1 MDFTAAWRRRAIAP
15 AANAV
20 AVVPQPQ
27 PLLAPQDTAT
37 PAKPSMPQLSI
48 RARLIS
54 LAALL
59 LLFLAASL
67 ALLIRESARDS
78 QSLAAEA
85 RLVSIV
91 RDANKASRDFGELKY
106 WVTDFAVTQLER
118 SQRNADAAK
127 AMLDTD
133 LKKIAPLDPA
143 GVTAVVREVEALSRL
158 THRAA
163 DAYSSDDSAGGNAL
177 MAEAQRHVLTVDS
190 EINNIV
196 DRLEQQAVATR
207 DKSIRQAG
215 HTVDLSIA
223 GGIAALLIAFV
234 LTALIVRS
242 ITSPLRRL
250 DRTMAAITRGD
261 LEATIP
267 AAGPHEIGAMTRTL
281 GMLRDSLIERD
292 RLEDERRRA
301 EAEVR
306 AARDAAEAA
315 LAELRATQQQ
325 LVVQQKMAALGQLTA
340 GIAHEIKNPLNFVN
354 NFAELSV
361 ELLDE
366 LKAAAAPAIA
376 ALDGDA
382 RGEIAE
388 TLDLLTS
395 NLAKIAEHGARAD
408 GIVRSMLLHSRG
420 GGGEQQSV
428 DFNAL
433 VDEALN
439 LAYHGARAQDQ
450 NFNITLERDLDRSLR
465 PVELVPQ
472 DVTRVFLNLFG
483 NGFYA
488 AYKKSRE
495 AADGYRPA
503 LRVSTRDLGDMVEAR
518 VRDNGT
524 GIPPAARDRLFQP
537 FFTTK
542 PTGEGTGLGLSISY
556 DIVTQQHGGT
566 IEVAS
571 EQGEFTE
578 FTVRL
583 PRRRQAAAA
592 EGSQ

>member
-1 MDFTAAWRRRAIAP
+1 M
-15 AANAV
+15 
-20 AVVPQPQ
+20 
-27 PLLAPQDTAT
+27 
-37 PAKPSMPQLSI
+37 PSLSI

-54 LAALL
+54 ISALL
-59 LLFLAASL
+59 LLFLAAAL
-67 ALLIRESARDS
+67 ALLIRESDSDS
-78 QSLAAEA
+78 QMLAAEA
-85 RLVSIV
+85 QLVSIV
-91 RDANKASRDFGELKY
+91 RNANMASRHFGDLKY

-118 SQRNADAAK
+118 SQKSADAAK
-127 AMLDTD
+127 ALLDVD
-133 LKKIAPLDPA
+133 LKTIAPVDPA
-143 GVTAVVREVEALSRL
+143 GVAAVGREIDTLSGL

-177 MAEAQRHVLTVDS
+177 MAQAQTHVLTVDS

-207 DKSIRQAG
+207 DAASRQARR
-215 HTVDLSIA
+215 TVDLSLA
-223 GGIAALLIAFV
+223 GGIAALLIAFA
-234 LTALIVRS
+234 LTALAVRS
-242 ITSPLRRL
+242 ITLPLRRL
-250 DRTMAAITRGD
+250 NRSMAAITHGD
-261 LEATIP
+261 LDAAIP
-267 AAGPHEIGAMTRTL
+267 PAGPNEIGAMTRTL

-292 RLEDERRRA
+292 RLEAERRRA

-315 LAELRATQQQ
+315 LGELRATQQQ

-354 NFAELSV
+354 NFAGLSV

-366 LKAAAAPAIA
+366 LRAAAAPAVA
-376 ALDGDA
+376 ALDGEA
-382 RGEIAE
+382 RAEINE
-388 TLDLLTS
+388 TIDMLS
-395 NLAKIAEHGARAD
+395 GNLAKIAEHGQRAD
-408 GIVRSMLLHSRG
+408 GIVKAMLLHSRG
-420 GGGEQQSV
+420 GSGERQAV
-428 DFNAL
+428 DLNAL
-433 VDEALN
+433 IDEALN

-450 NFNITLERDLDRSLR
+450 NFNVTLERDLDRSLK

-488 AYKKSRE
+488 AAKKSRD
-495 AADGYRPA
+495 AANGYRPA
-503 LRVSTRDLGDMVEAR
+503 LRISTRDLGDVVEAR
-518 VRDNGT
+518 VRDNGI
-524 GIPPAARDRLFQP
+524 GIAPEVRDKLFQP

-566 IEVAS
+566 IEVES
-571 EQGEFTE
+571 EEGEFTE

-583 PRRRQAAAA
+583 PRRGPAAAA
-592 EGSQ
+592 GSTA